1 MQRRTLQAR
10 RRQPI
15 RWLKSGSGGA
25 SLCVVSI
32 GSTFAVYI
40 YLEIRQSIN
49 WRNIGPKF
57 PGFLWIGDV
66 GWGYILRTSLQ
77 TAFPCGDA
85 LLSRTADIY
94 RFIDLAGL
102 LYGAS
107 AVNPTHYQMTPLG
120 I

>member
-1 MQRRTLQAR
+1 MAEER
-10 RRQPI
+10 I
-15 RWLKSGSGGA
+15 WGSIVVRCQHWID
-25 SLCVVSI
+25 LCGVHI
-32 GSTFAVYI
+32 
-40 YLEIRQSIN
+40 
-49 WRNIGPKF
+49 PKF

-107 AVNPTHYQMTPLG
+107 VVNPTHYQMTLLG

>member
-1 MQRRTLQAR
+1 
-10 RRQPI
+10 
-15 RWLKSGSGGA
+15 
-25 SLCVVSI
+25 
-32 GSTFAVYI
+32 VYI

-107 AVNPTHYQMTPLG
+107 AVNPTHYQMTLLG
-120 I
+120 V